1 MRVASGVVPVLL
13 FLICALLSPSLH
25 VGAQASD
32 TPASEPAFA
41 ADFQRYAVAADEG
54 RASAI
59 GAQILSQG
67 GSAADAVVATVL
79 ALGVTNPAASGLGGG
94 GFAMYY
100 EAKSKQLTFIDFRER
115 AGAAATEDM
124 FPAAEARGI
133 ANASRVGGLATG
145 VPGEPAGLEALL
157 NKFGKLARERVT
169 EPAALLAE
177 QGSPVSQYLSDIAK
191 RMEADLLKDEG
202 ARAWLTDGTH
212 VLAPGVVAKNAAL
225 ARAIRAFGQSGAQP
239 FYLGAI
245 ARQIVQANKKHQ
257 GHLTREDLANYR
269 VVEREPLCRELLGR
283 RVCTAPPPSAGGYT
297 LLASLAL
304 LERWLTPSTRAN
316 EPELIHALAESF
328 KGPFL
333 DRQRYFGDP
342 DYAQLPIDD
351 LLAPARLNAR
361 AALYHRTLAGD
372 VNAYALPLPQ
382 PVPETVQPENAGTSH
397 LCVVDAEG
405 NVAALTTTV
414 NLPFGARYSAHG
426 ILLNDQMDDFARAVG
441 ERNAFGL
448 IGGVNNLPGPGHR
461 PVSTMSP
468 TIVFGADGEPELCI
482 GGSGG
487 SRIVTAV
494 AQASYRVLVLGQAP
508 GEVMAL
514 PRMHHQGD
522 PDRLE
527 IEAGSDPAVL
537 QQLTA
542 RGHEIKDTQ
551 WTAKVQMIQI
561 QRDNGTVRLRAA
573 SDYRKGG
580 APAGE

>member
-1 MRVASGVVPVLL
+1 MRWLRGCLSIGYLLCIPFFNANAQQAAAPQTPVA
-13 FLICALLSPSLH
+13 
-25 VGAQASD
+25 ASY
-32 TPASEPAFA
+32 A
-41 ADFQRYAVAADEG
+41 ADYERYAVAADDP
-54 RASAI
+54 RASAV
-59 GAQILSQG
+59 GAQVLAQG
-67 GSAADAVVATVL
+67 GSAADAAVATVL

-94 GFAMYY
+94 GFALYY
-100 EAKSKQLTFIDFRER
+100 EAKTQQLTFIDFRER
-115 AGAAATEDM
+115 AGGAATADM
-124 FPAAEARGI
+124 FVQAEARGI
-133 ANASRVGGLATG
+133 ADASRVGGLATG

-177 QGSPVSQYLSDIAK
+177 QGVPISPYLAELLP
-191 RMEADLLKDEG
+191 RFEADLLKDSD
-202 ARAWLTDGTH
+202 ARAWLTDGVH
-212 VLAPGVVAKNAAL
+212 ALPAGAVAKNL
-225 ARAIRAFGQSGAQP
+225 PLSRAIRAFGQSGAQP
-239 FYLGAI
+239 FYLGPI
-245 ARQIVQANKKHQ
+245 ARQIVQAVQKHK
-257 GHLTREDLANYR
+257 GHLSRQDLADYR
-269 VVEREPLCRELLGR
+269 VVERQPLCRQLLGR
-283 RVCTAPPPSAGGYT
+283 RICTAPPPSAGGYT
-297 LLASLAL
+297 LLASLSL

-316 EPELIHALAESF
+316 EAELLHALAESF

-342 DYAQLPIDD
+342 DYANLPIDA
-351 LLAPARLNAR
+351 LLAPDRINAR
-361 AALYHRTLAGD
+361 AALYHRTLVGQVD
-372 VNAYALPLPQ
+372 AYALPLPE
-382 PVPETVQPENAGTSH
+382 PVAETVQPEGGGTTH

-405 NVAALTTTV
+405 NVAAVTTTV

-468 TIVFGADGEPELCI
+468 TIVFGSDGKPELCI

-494 AQASYRVLVLGQAP
+494 AQAAYRVLVLNQAP
-508 GEVMAL
+508 SDVMSM

-527 IEAGSDPAVL
+527 IEAGADAHVL
-537 QQLTA
+537 AQLTA
-542 RGHEIKDTQ
+542 RGQSIKDTQ

-561 QRDNGTVRLRAA
+561 RREPPSLRAA